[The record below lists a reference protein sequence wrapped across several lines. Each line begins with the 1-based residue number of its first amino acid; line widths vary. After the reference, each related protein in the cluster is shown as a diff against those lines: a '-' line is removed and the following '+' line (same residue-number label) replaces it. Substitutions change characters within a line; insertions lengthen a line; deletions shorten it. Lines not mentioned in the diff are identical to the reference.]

1 MSSSLDGL
9 LSRSEVRR
17 SVFNFCLSILW
28 YLRKVTVALVWDMGV
43 ERYRVKL
50 IEKWSEKAL
59 VVWTLEI
66 LSLLDLVKTRS
77 SVCP

>member
-1 MSSSLDGL
+1 MDGL
-9 LSRSEVRR
+9 LSSSEARR
-17 SVFNFCLSILW
+17 SVFNFSLSILW
-28 YLRKVTVALVWDMGV
+28 YLQKVTVALVWDMGV
-43 ERYRVKL
+43 ERFRVKQ
-50 IEKWSEKAL
+50 IEKWSEKAS